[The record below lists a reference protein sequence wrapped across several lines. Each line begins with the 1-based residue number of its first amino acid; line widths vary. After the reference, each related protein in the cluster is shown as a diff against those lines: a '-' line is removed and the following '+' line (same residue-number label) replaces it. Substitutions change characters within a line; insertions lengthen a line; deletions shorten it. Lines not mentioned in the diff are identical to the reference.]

1 LATLATNSAP
11 NGSLLF
17 TAACC
22 AAFWPCQLP
31 IRRHAPAIAL
41 VAHHRNLAVE
51 AAKIVDQRGK
61 VIAHLGS
68 GYSIFD
74 SGPHGKQDDK
84 WLFPKEKTTLHDSRT
99 KTSESEMLSFMVAAA
114 G

>member
-1 LATLATNSAP
+1 
-11 NGSLLF
+11 
-17 TAACC
+17 
-22 AAFWPCQLP
+22 
-31 IRRHAPAIAL
+31 
-41 VAHHRNLAVE
+41 
-51 AAKIVDQRGK
+51 